1 MILLLCFLGY
11 ITAAQAA
18 HALDCLHDPLGC
30 IELAITTVD
39 LTLCEAVRHIHC
51 DNLHGHV
58 AVPHEVVCGTDG
70 VTYDNHCMF
79 AHARCNVLSD
89 HNNQQHGQPI
99 VQLNIAN
106 DGPCTGTLTTT
117 PIAAQAGHT
126 IDCNNQPV
134 LCIETVIMTV
144 DVALCTEMLHIHCNH
159 LHGQI
164 ATPQVVCGT
173 NGFTYD
179 NHCLF
184 AQERCKLMTEK
195 NNQHHGQPIFT
206 LDVATDGSCTGT
218 PSPIDGTGCHH
229 QECIDPALSSTDA
242 KICLELTKVHCHGH
256 TYEPICASDGVTYSD
271 HCTFAKKRCTRD
283 GASLT
288 IQFMGECHSS
298 VNIQT
303 TVAMT
308 GASSTASPAAMIT
321 AGSTASPAA
330 MTTAANSGATGGVS
344 VASTSAAPIVSGAGS
359 TAAQPVTSTTMPP
372 TTTTNK
378 VTMTL
383 ATMPAATT
391 PSISDLLVG
400 VFCKNINSIIC
411 NQGFDIVCG
420 SDGKFYPNP
429 CELSKASCS
438 DSTLNVMPDLTT
450 CSV

>member
-1 MILLLCFLGY
+1 M
-11 ITAAQAA
+11 
-18 HALDCLHDPLGC
+18 
-30 IELAITTVD
+30 
-39 LTLCEAVRHIHC
+39 
-51 DNLHGHV
+51 
-58 AVPHEVVCGTDG
+58 
-70 VTYDNHCMF
+70 
-79 AHARCNVLSD
+79 
-89 HNNQQHGQPI
+89 
-99 VQLNIAN
+99 
-106 DGPCTGTLTTT
+106 LTTT
-117 PIAAQAGHT
+117 AIAAGQT
-126 IDCNNQPV
+126 IVCKTQQL
-134 LCIETVIMTV
+134 LCIETVIKTV
-144 DVALCTEMLHIHCNH
+144 DLDLCHEMLHLHCDH
-159 LHGQI
+159 LHDHI
-164 ATPQVVCGT
+164 AVPQDFVCGT

-184 AQERCKLMTEK
+184 AQDRCKLMTDHK
-195 NNQHHGQPIFT
+195 NQQHGQPIFT

-242 KICLELTKVHCHGH
+242 EICLELTKVHCYGH
-256 TYEPICASDGVTYSD
+256 AYEPICASDGVTYSD

-288 IQFMGECHSS
+288 IQFMGECHGS

-308 GASSTASPAAMIT
+308 GASSTASPAV
-321 AGSTASPAA
+321 
-330 MTTAANSGATGGVS
+330 MTTAANSGGTGGVS
-344 VASTSAAPIVSGAGS
+344 VASTTASPIVSGAGS
-359 TAAQPVTSTTMPP
+359 TAAPAVTSTTMPP

-383 ATMPAATT
+383 ATTPAATT

-429 CELSKASCS
+429 CELSKASCF
-438 DSTLNVMPDLTT
+438 DSSLNVMPDMTA

>member
-18 HALDCLHDPLGC
+18 HAPDCNHDPMGC

-39 LTLCEAVRHIHC
+39 LVLCEAVKHLHC

-70 VTYDNHCMF
+70 VTYDNHCTF
-79 AHARCNVLSD
+79 AHARCKVLMD
-89 HNNQQHGQPI
+89 HHNQQHGQPI

-106 DGPCTGTLTTT
+106 NGPCT
-117 PIAAQAGHT
+117 AQAGHT
-126 IDCNNQPV
+126 IDCKNQQL

-144 DVALCTEMLHIHCNH
+144 DVALCHDMLHIHCDN
-159 LHGQI
+159 LHGHI
-164 ATPQVVCGT
+164 AVPQEFVCGT

-184 AQERCKLMTEK
+184 AQDRCKLMTDH
-195 NNQHHGQPIFT
+195 NNQHKGQPIFT
-206 LDVATDGSCTGT
+206 LDVATDGTCTGT

-229 QECIDPALSSTDA
+229 QDCIDPALSSTDA
-242 KICLELTKVHCHGH
+242 KICLEINNIHCKHH
-256 TYEPICASDGVTYSD
+256 AYEPICASDGVTYSD

-288 IQFMGECHSS
+288 IQFMGECHGT

-308 GASSTASPAAMIT
+308 GGSSTASPAVMTT
-321 AGSTASPAA
+321 AGSTASPAVI
-330 MTTAANSGATGGVS
+330 TTAANSGGTGGVS
-344 VASTSAAPIVSGAGS
+344 VASTTASPIVSGAGS
-359 TAAQPVTSTTMPP
+359 TAAPAVTSTTMPP
-372 TTTTNK
+372 TTTTNS
-378 VTMTL
+378 VTMTS

-391 PSISDLLVG
+391 PSVSDLLVG
-400 VFCKNINSIIC
+400 VFCKNINSINC
-411 NQGFDIVCG
+411 SQGFDIVCG

-438 DSTLNVMPDLTT
+438 DSTLSVMPDLTT